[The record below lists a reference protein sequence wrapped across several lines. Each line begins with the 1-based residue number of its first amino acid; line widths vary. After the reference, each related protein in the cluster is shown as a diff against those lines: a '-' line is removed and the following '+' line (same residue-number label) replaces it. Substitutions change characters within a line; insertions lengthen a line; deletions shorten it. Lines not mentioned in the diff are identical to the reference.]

1 MSVGELEELIA
12 EANEAERQRLQS
24 RIARLEDQLQA
35 VTDEYEAARDR
46 LVEDLRPLRRRV
58 ENRERSAVDSS
69 AVNRRRDLEGELRE
83 VRMRFR
89 RERQE
94 LERELVDV
102 REELDRVCEADM
114 RVEELL
120 SELVD

>member
-12 EANEAERQRLQS
+12 EANEAERQRLQN
-24 RIARLEDQLQA
+24 RIARLEDQLQE

-83 VRMRFR
+83 VRSRFR

-94 LERELVDV
+94 LERELVDA
-102 REELDRVCEADM
+102 REVLDRVCEADM
-114 RVEELL
+114 RVEKLMEEIL
-120 SELVD
+120 D

>member
-24 RIARLEDQLQA
+24 RIARLEDQLQE

-83 VRMRFR
+83 VRSRFR

-94 LERELVDV
+94 LERELVDT
-102 REELDRVCEADM
+102 REELDRVCEADV

-120 SELVD
+120 EGMS

>member
-24 RIARLEDQLQA
+24 RIARLEDQLQE

-58 ENRERSAVDSS
+58 ENRERSATDSS
-69 AVNRRRDLEGELRE
+69 AVNRRRNLEGE
-83 VRMRFR
+83 VRTRFQ